1 MSGGVDS
8 SIAAHLL
15 VQEGYPA
22 KGAMLKL
29 YDDNKVCDVNQKA
42 CRTCCSADDAEDA
55 RRVAAKLGIDFF
67 VLNYKD
73 VFNEKVIKHFI
84 SEYLAGRTPN
94 PCIDCN
100 RFIKFGELLRRL
112 PEYECDLLATGH
124 YARIE
129 KQNDRYILKKATD
142 STKDQSYVLYSLT
155 QDQLA
160 KTLFPL
166 GNLTKKEVREIAAE
180 CNFVNKNKP
189 DSQDI
194 CFVLNG
200 NYAEFIERVTSERR
214 GGRPRPPI
222 FEGTT
227 PVVGEGLAPP
237 TSGHFL
243 DTHGNILGTHNGFYN
258 FTIGQRKGIGIAF
271 AHPMYVQRID
281 AANNNVIL
289 CENHELYADTLK
301 VTDLNLIALNKLSS
315 PLKCEVKIRY
325 NSQPQSATIEQI
337 NEEEILVKFKE
348 PQRAITPGQIAVF
361 YDADTVLGGGIIV

>member
-15 VQEGYPA
+15 VQEGYST

-29 YDDNKVCDVNQKA
+29 YDDNKVCDVNQKS
-42 CRTCCSADDAEDA
+42 CRTCCSANDVEDA

-67 VLNYKD
+67 VLNYKE
-73 VFNEKVIKHFI
+73 VFNEKVINHFI

-100 RFIKFGELLRRL
+100 RYIKFGELLRRL

-129 KQNDRYILKKATD
+129 KQNDRYILKKAID
-142 STKDQSYVLYSLT
+142 AAKDQSYVLYSLN
-155 QDQLA
+155 QDQLS

-166 GNLTKKEVREIAAE
+166 GNLTKKEVREIASE
-180 CNFVNKNKP
+180 CNFVNKDKL

-194 CFVLNG
+194 CFVPNG
-200 NYAEFIERVTSERR
+200 NYGEFIHRHCKEQGDEAIQRLSI
-214 GGRPRPPI
+214 GQ
-222 FEGTT
+222 
-227 PVVGEGLAPP
+227 
-237 TSGHFL
+237 FL
-243 DTHGNILGTHNGFYN
+243 DGLGNILGTHAGFYN
-258 FTIGQRKGIGIAF
+258 FTIGQRKGIGISF
-271 AHPMYVQRID
+271 DKPMYVQRID

-289 CENHELYADTLK
+289 CENEELYSETLK
-301 VTDLNLIALNKLSS
+301 VTDLNLIAFDKITS

-325 NSQPQSATIEQI
+325 NSQPQPATIEQTSP
-337 NEEEILVKFKE
+337 NEILVKFNK

-361 YDADTVLGGGIIV
+361 YNADVVLGGGIIL